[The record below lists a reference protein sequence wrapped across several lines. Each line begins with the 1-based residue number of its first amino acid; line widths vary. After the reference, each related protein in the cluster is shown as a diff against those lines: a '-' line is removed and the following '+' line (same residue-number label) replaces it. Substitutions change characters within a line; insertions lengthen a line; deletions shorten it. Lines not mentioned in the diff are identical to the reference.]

1 MYNILESEVIIMNFS
16 WFDAFMTLLLLF
28 TFAFGLISL
37 ILYIHFVFTKISNPK
52 NYSDDICKKNNT
64 NSNKE

>member
-1 MYNILESEVIIMNFS
+1 MNIS

-28 TFAFGLISL
+28 VFAFGIITL
-37 ILYIHFVFTKISNPK
+37 ILYIHFVFTKISNFK
-52 NYSDDICKKNNT
+52 NNSDDICKKNNT

>member
-1 MYNILESEVIIMNFS
+1 MNIS
-16 WFDAFMTLLLLF
+16 WFDAFMILLLLF

-37 ILYIHFVFTKISNPK
+37 ILYIHFVFTKISNSK
-52 NYSDDICKKNNT
+52 ENSDDICNKNNT

>member
-1 MYNILESEVIIMNFS
+1 MNIS

-37 ILYIHFVFTKISNPK
+37 ILYIHFVFTKISNSK
-52 NYSDDICKKNNT
+52 ENYDDICNKNNT

>member
-1 MYNILESEVIIMNFS
+1 MDIS

-28 TFAFGLISL
+28 VFAFGIITL
-37 ILYIHFVFTKISNPK
+37 ILYIHFVFTKISNSKK
-52 NYSDDICKKNNT
+52 NSDDICKKNNT